1 MTIKEKMLLGAK
13 AWVLEKLNLDKQYF
27 ERLSGMHTPK
37 ILWIGSSDSLI
48 PVRELTN
55 TEPGE
60 ILVYRNMASQ
70 VRTDDISFMA
80 TLEDAVEVS
89 KVEYIIICGY
99 SHCGGIRD
107 VLLGADDR
115 PHVKTWLAGLRE
127 LYERNADELDNL
139 EFDKKEK
146 RLCELNIK
154 EQILNLSRL
163 EAIQGAWERGNEPIL
178 LGWYFD
184 LDTGSIKEI
193 FSMES
198 NYALQQLASVQ

>member
-1 MTIKEKMLLGAK
+1 MTIKEKMLLEGK
-13 AWVLEKLNLDKQYF
+13 AWVLEKLNLDKHYF
-27 ERLSGMHTPK
+27 RRLSGMHTPK
-37 ILWIGSSDSLI
+37 IVWIDSSDSLV

-70 VRTDDISFMA
+70 VRTDDISLMA
-80 TLEDAVEVS
+80 MLEDALEVS
-89 KVEYIIICGY
+89 KVEYIIVCGY
-99 SHCGGIRD
+99 SHCGGISD
-107 VLLGADDR
+107 VLVGADYR
-115 PHVKTWLAGLRE
+115 PHVRTWLAGLRE
-127 LYERNADELDNL
+127 LYERNADELNDL
-139 EFDKKEK
+139 EFDEKEK

-163 EAIQGAWERGNEPIL
+163 QVTQRAWERGNEPKL

-184 LDTGSIKEI
+184 LNDGSIKEI

-198 NYALQQLASVQ
+198 NYKLQQVASVQ